1 MANPEDPRPMG
12 SVDAAEI
19 QARGILAEF
28 RMARHPLPQ
37 VAPADAGEP
46 QTAAPSWTRERAL
59 AVLLPIA
66 EGEASDSARVAAVA
80 ELNWMHGLHGPTLG
94 QLVEAAQQPE
104 RKPWEGA
111 I

>member
-1 MANPEDPRPMG
+1 MADPEDLRPLG
-12 SVDAAEI
+12 NLDAAEI
-19 QARGILAEF
+19 QTRGLLAEL
-28 RMARHPLPQ
+28 RMARLPLPQ
-37 VAPADAGEP
+37 AEQPGAQP
-46 QTAAPSWTRERAL
+46 QQDTAPSWSRERAL

-80 ELNWMHGLHGPTLG
+80 ELNRMHGLHGPTLS

-104 RKPWEGA
+104 PKPWEGP